1 MELPSCQWLNIG
13 VYNQKTV
20 RPLED
25 KMENKI
31 SFRIRNSIWTLQKYQ
46 KKPTKNKKQNS
57 ECITVN
63 RNSLSYKFLFPKPL
77 PSC

>member
-46 KKPTKNKKQNS
+46 KKTHKKQK
-57 ECITVN
+57 T
-63 RNSLSYKFLFPKPL
+63 K
-77 PSC
+77 